1 MLQEG
6 FIRIFKKLNT
16 YKPICPVIFWM
27 KKVMVNTALEHIRK
41 NKKHKQSQYEL
52 NEQVIEAHVD
62 SVDIQNAAELVE
74 LIQRLPDDY
83 KVVFN
88 LYAIEGYGHKEI
100 AQMVGISESNSKVR
114 LMRARGMLQAQLKQQ
129 MSA

>member
-1 MLQEG
+1 
-6 FIRIFKKLNT
+6 
-16 YKPICPVIFWM
+16 
-27 KKVMVNTALEHIRK
+27 MVNTALEYIRK
-41 NKKHKQSQYEL
+41 HKKHKQSQYEL

-62 SVDIQNAAELVE
+62 SVDIQNAIELVE

-100 AQMVGISESNSKVR
+100 AQMVGISESNSKIR